1 MTPVLPGPI
10 LPPDFG
16 LRVYAK
22 VFSVIVVSFTTL
34 LYLAMALFPL
44 WKDSASKPP
53 DPESP
58 DDPFDQGEKKWKLRF
73 AFRPFAFS
81 K

>member
-16 LRVYAK
+16 LRVSANI
-22 VFSVIVVSFTTL
+22 FSVIVVSFTTL
-34 LYLAMALFPL
+34 LYLAMALLPF
-44 WKDSASKPP
+44 WKNWGSKSH

-58 DDPFDQGEKKWKLRF
+58 DDPFDQGEKK
-73 AFRPFAFS
+73 
-81 K
+81 